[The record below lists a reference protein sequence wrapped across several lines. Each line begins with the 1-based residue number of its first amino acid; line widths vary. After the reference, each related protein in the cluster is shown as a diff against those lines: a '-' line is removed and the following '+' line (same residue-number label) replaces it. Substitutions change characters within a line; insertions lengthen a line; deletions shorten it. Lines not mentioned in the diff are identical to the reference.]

1 MCYRMRA
8 SENIAWGFLGKPA
21 RQVFAVHAHLDVN
34 SELPQNADE
43 LDKLATL
50 YALEYEALVRYG
62 WRDTHAIFE

>member
-1 MCYRMRA
+1 MRA

-21 RQVFAVHAHLDVN
+21 RQVFAAHAHLDVN

-50 YALEYEALVRYG
+50 YEALVRYG
-62 WRDTHAIFE
+62 WRDTHATFE